1 MKQIVSV
8 EQMRRSDAA
17 EIAANTPSLELMR
30 RAGEAV
36 FRSYP
41 WRGRVAIVC
50 GVGNNA
56 GDGYV
61 LAMCL
66 KKEGIPCRLLLIEE
80 KFSAD
85 GRHYFDICQAM
96 GIPWSIMK
104 ENEDFSKDT
113 EIVDCIFGTG
123 FHGNAEGRAKMAI
136 DAINR
141 AKKPTVSVDVNS
153 GMNGDSGLG
162 EPCIRSTL
170 TVSIGSLKAGHFL
183 GNAKDVIGKLTN
195 ADIGIPIQ
203 GETAY
208 LAENT
213 DFARFFKTRP
223 QNSHKGSYGYVGILG
238 GCAEYSGAAKLAN
251 LSCAALRSGCGVA
264 TLAVPKTI
272 SASVSPHLLESTLL
286 PIPDDGEGH
295 MQFDASSLDRLMSR
309 NRALAVGMGWG
320 RSEENEKILS
330 YLLAHY
336 EGTLILDADGLNT
349 LAEIGSQSI
358 REARCKVLLTPHVK
372 EFERISGYSMTKI
385 LENPIGKAT
394 EYAKQYGVCL
404 LLKGACTVVTDGE
417 ETYLS
422 PRGCAGMATAG
433 SGDVLSGILA
443 GILGYNDL
451 TPLSATAGAYLA
463 GLAGEIAE
471 KKINAISMLAS
482 DTVAAIPEAI
492 GRLIP

>member
-61 LAMCL
+61 LATYL
-66 KKEGIPCRLLLIEE
+66 KKSGIPCRLLLTEE
-80 KFSAD
+80 RFSAD
-85 GRHYFDICQAM
+85 GLHYFNECLSMD
-96 GIPWSIMK
+96 IPWSIMT
-104 ENEDFSKDT
+104 ENEDFSDDA

-123 FHGNAEGRAKMAI
+123 FRGNAEGQAKTAI
-136 DAINR
+136 ETINR
-141 AKKPTVSVDVNS
+141 ANKPTVSVDINS
-153 GMNGDSGLG
+153 GMNGDNGLG
-162 EPCIRSTL
+162 TPCVRSDL
-170 TVSIGSLKAGHFL
+170 TVSIGSLKVGHIL
-183 GNAKDVIGKLTN
+183 GNAKDVIRDLINT
-195 ADIGIPIQ
+195 DIGIPIQ
-203 GETAY
+203 GKTEY
-208 LAENT
+208 LAEDG
-213 DFARFFKTRP
+213 DFVEIFKTRM
-223 QNSHKGSYGYVGILG
+223 QNSHKGNYGYVGILG

-251 LSCAALRSGCGVA
+251 LSCAALRSGCGVV
-264 TLAVPKTI
+264 TLAVPKTL
-272 SASVSPHLLESTLL
+272 AQSVAPYLLESTFL

-295 MQFDASSLDRLMSR
+295 MRFDAPSLDRLMSR
-309 NRALAVGMGWG
+309 NRVLAVGMGWG
-320 RSEENEKILS
+320 MSEENERILS
-330 YLLAHY
+330 YLFSRY

-349 LAEIGSQSI
+349 LAKIGSQSI
-358 REARCKVLLTPHVK
+358 LTARCKVLLTPHVK
-372 EFERISGYSMTKI
+372 EFERISGYTTVDI
-385 LENPIGKAT
+385 LQNPIVKT
-394 EYAKQYGVCL
+394 EEYAKQYGVCL
-404 LLKGACTVVTDGE
+404 LLKGACTVVTNGE

-451 TPLSATAGAYLA
+451 TPLTATAGAYLA
-463 GLAGEIAE
+463 GLAGELAE
-471 KKINAISMLAS
+471 TKTNAISMLSS

-492 GRLIP
+492 GKLIL